1 MKKTLFLIAAS
12 LFTAG
17 LSAQTIVST
26 EKENRNVIIE
36 EFTGVGCGYCP
47 DGHETC
53 NNICQ
58 QYAGH
63 AWSINIHQ
71 GGYATGSG
79 YETQWGDALASQYNV
94 NSYPNGVVNRGTS
107 ATSNRQTWVNQAATV
122 RDQESPLNIAATAT
136 IDPTSRQL
144 SVHVEMFYT
153 GSQTATSNYLNVAL
167 LQDSVLG
174 PQSNYGAQVQGSP
187 YNSDYVTDEGLYY
200 HMHMLRDL
208 LTGQWGEQIT
218 TVDSGTFVSRDY
230 TYTLP
235 MTIGK
240 VDIDFLNMKVIVF
253 VTETHKNVITGN
265 EATMTVLPG
274 AFVSHFDC
282 YVKQDCSLDYHPYVT
297 VRNTFDEA
305 VESWVFNYNG
315 QEITVNKAIAAGGRD
330 TINMPLHSIVVS
342 GAPVQ
347 NCATTDSVALVGYT
361 VASGESTTVAPA
373 FCYVSYADF
382 KIYTVEGPFTARLGA
397 DAYRTECGVRLI
409 DQSNCHVLWD
419 KMGFGS
425 DISTQNARY
434 ISDLPNATY
443 LDFDFSPATAGLY
456 IFRVIDSYGDG
467 WYMTND
473 DVPSGVWI
481 SNAAGQFVSD
491 SWGYTNGPSFSYVDY
506 YLNVTNDGDGSH
518 NVGVDEVENVSFS
531 VYPNPVTDKVMLQ
544 CASEVREVS
553 VLDLSGRTLMTL
565 GATKSVDMSGLAN
578 GMYIVRVVTDNG
590 IGMQKIVKE

>member
-1 MKKTLFLIAAS
+1 MKKSLLLIAAS
-12 LFTAG
+12 LFTTG

-53 NNICQ
+53 NSISH
-58 QYAGH
+58 QYEGH

-79 YETQWGDALASQYNV
+79 YETQWGDALASQYSI

-107 ATSNRQTWVNQAATV
+107 ATSNRQTWVSQAASV
-122 RDQESPLNIAATAT
+122 RSQVSPVNVAATAV

-144 SVHVEMFYT
+144 TVHVEMFYT
-153 GSQTATSNYLNVAL
+153 GNQTASANYLNVAL

-174 PQSNYGAQVQGSP
+174 PQSNYGSQVQGSP
-187 YNSDYVTDEGLYY
+187 YNSDYVTPEGMYY

-208 LTGQWGEQIT
+208 LTGQWGEQIS
-218 TVDSGTFVSRDY
+218 TVDSGTFVSKDY

-235 MTIGK
+235 MTIGS
-240 VDIDFLNMKVIVF
+240 VDIDFLNMYVVVF
-253 VTETHKNVITGN
+253 VTESHKNILTGN
-265 EATMTVLPG
+265 KAEMTVLPG
-274 AFVSHFDC
+274 AFVNHFD
-282 YVKQDCSLDYHPYVT
+282 YLHNDCSLDYQPYVT
-297 VRNTFDEA
+297 VCNTFADA

-315 QEITVNKAIAAGGRD
+315 QQLTVNKTIPAGGRD
-330 TINMPLHSIVVS
+330 TINMPLHSITVS
-342 GAPVQ
+342 GAAVQ
-347 NCATTDSVALVGYT
+347 SCATTDSVALVGYT
-361 VASGESTTVAPA
+361 VSGSETTTVAPA

-382 KIYTVEGPFTARLGA
+382 NIYTVEGPFTARLGA
-397 DAYRTECGVRLI
+397 DAYRTECGVKFI
-409 DQSNCHVLWD
+409 NQSNCQVLWD
-419 KMGFGS
+419 KTGFGS
-425 DISTQNARY
+425 DISTQGIRY
-434 ISDLPNATY
+434 VSDLPNATY
-443 LDFDFSPATAGLY
+443 LDFEFSPATAGLY
-456 IFRVIDSYGDG
+456 ILRITDSYGDG
-467 WYMTND
+467 WYMTNN

-481 SNAAGQFVSD
+481 SNAAGQFVAD
-491 SWGYTNGPSFSYVDY
+491 SWGYNNGPSFSQIDY
-506 YLNVTNDGDGSH
+506 YLNVTNSGDGSH